1 MNKNLVIR
9 ISASATGLAGLFV
22 IVTVLIAWA
31 FSGKDY
37 LAAAVTCNLFM
48 AVIALA
54 AWNGLLSRGDKS
66 VGLNSC
72 GEWLAGFFVGA
83 VMTTIFALMDCGGEL
98 PSFHP
103 EFACKGHPGI
113 GMFFTVAA
121 ACLTVVALPSALRA
135 WIIQRFAAES
145 SMESANHNASLHT
158 DQQADQ

>member
-1 MNKNLVIR
+1 MNKNLAIR
-9 ISASATGLAGLFV
+9 IAASATGLAGLFV

-37 LAAAVTCNLFM
+37 LTAAVICNLF
-48 AVIALA
+48 AAAIALA

-66 VGLNSC
+66 VGFNSC
-72 GEWLAGFFVGA
+72 GEWLGCFFAGA

-113 GMFFTVAA
+113 GMLFTVAA

-135 WIIQRFAAES
+135 WIIQRFATQNAELYGS
-145 SMESANHNASLHT
+145 RES
-158 DQQADQ
+158 